1 MVPILTTLFYT
12 FAFLN
17 STGYEEYRE
26 LTYQDARYGLP
37 YCIVQLQLEEKIYEL
52 FDFTYPPLIMETT
65 QEQTNYAFVMIKYF
79 YMNDII
85 SCIKKT
91 DREVY
96 VKNNSGKTELRY
108 DTMRL
113 EFSGYLWR
121 GLHHH
126 YDVDLMDYPMFDAY
140 FKSTLEMLKQL
151 STLHIETRP
160 VSPLGNLWKRSYY
173 FYLEKWYAYLRKRYR
188 TRD

>member
-1 MVPILTTLFYT
+1 
-12 FAFLN
+12 
-17 STGYEEYRE
+17 
-26 LTYQDARYGLP
+26 
-37 YCIVQLQLEEKIYEL
+37 
-52 FDFTYPPLIMETT
+52 METT

-85 SCIKKT
+85 SCIKKS

-96 VKNNSGKTELRY
+96 IKNGKSDLRY

-113 EFSGYLWR
+113 EFSSYLWG

-126 YDVDLMDYPMFDAY
+126 YDVDLIDYPMFNVY